1 MFSDWKLDVGR
12 LIRAI
17 LVQRYLV
24 LFGTVLLTLLGIG
37 LLSLK
42 DDRYTATALIVVD
55 ERLSEEAEQEG
66 SGDAPADDG
75 EDVLGHV
82 ELIKSPP
89 VMRRALKTLN
99 GEEGRPVDASEA
111 SGGLLSSAAKA
122 IPSDLWADGADEAGD
137 GEGGA
142 VRQSADVLAFA
153 DAVEVVGRSQLI
165 KVAFTDGDAAR
176 AAAGANA
183 LADAYIDVKREE
195 RGDDIGAEVTA
206 RPSSGASPAEQE
218 IAETQAQLTTAEL
231 DSVAL
236 SSKVQSIET
245 ALANDD
251 PLGVVEIAEHEQVR
265 DLRAQIRAFRAEQAE
280 LQAAYGQD
288 HPLMVAKEDQIA
300 LAQQSLDST
309 IENVVTGFRNRSEGA
324 RQQVVVLQ
332 QLLQQQKQDL
342 ANGNPGASPVI
353 DARDLDVDAAAL
365 PLDIKIAARAEVPG
379 EPSGPH
385 RMLWS
390 FLFLIGGF
398 LLSSSAAVAREV
410 TRRVVRDPRDLKSV
424 VMNAKVW
431 IVPRRDS
438 ERRRAEAD
446 NLHQVI
452 RTMPYA
458 HFSAS
463 VRNIYSRTVTTLAD
477 KQHTVMLSSA
487 QPGDGKTTMS
497 LCFAEVAANAGRSVV
512 LVDTDFRRPKI
523 HERTGLGQIVGLSD
537 WLEGTEPLRCKRP
550 DGCEFYT
557 ITAGMAPMLNPDRWN
572 TDTIKELLETLQDRF
587 ETIILDT
594 PPIAALADPFLLA
607 AESSMVL
614 FVTRYQHTKLNYI
627 RDLVPPLAER
637 ARRMEIILT
646 DVDIKAA
653 AAQGLKGPMEYYQD
667 TAGYYTD

>member
-1 MFSDWKLDVGR
+1 MFSDWKFDVGR

-24 LFGTVLLTLLGIG
+24 LIGTVLLTLLGVG

-42 DDRYTATALIVVD
+42 ADRYTATALIVIDDRASNEPEDDSSSDVPVD
-55 ERLSEEAEQEG
+55 
-66 SGDAPADDG
+66 DADNILD
-75 EDVLGHV
+75 HV
-82 ELIKSPP
+82 ELIESAP
-89 VMRRALKTLN
+89 VMRRALDTLN
-99 GEEGRPVDASEA
+99 VEGDRPADAGET

-122 IPSDLWADGADEAGD
+122 IPSDLWAEDGTAED
-137 GEGGA
+137 GGG
-142 VRQSADVLAFA
+142 RKTADVSAFA
-153 DAVEVVGRSQLI
+153 DAVEVIGRSQLI

-183 LADAYIDVKREE
+183 LADAYIGIKREE
-195 RGDDIGAEVTA
+195 RGDVGAPATA
-206 RPSSGASPAEQE
+206 AESRSGDSQAEQA
-218 IAETQAQLTTAEL
+218 IAETRAQLTTAEL

-236 SSKVQSIET
+236 ISKIQSIET
-245 ALANDD
+245 ALANND
-251 PLGVVEIAEHEQVR
+251 PLGVSEIAEHEQVR
-265 DLRAQIRAFRAEQAE
+265 DLRAQLRAFRAEQAE

-288 HPLMVAKEDQIA
+288 HPVVVAKEDQIA
-300 LAQQSLDST
+300 LAQQSLDGT
-309 IENVVTGFRNRSEGA
+309 IDNVVTGFRNRSESA

-332 QLLQQQKQDL
+332 QLLQQQQQDL
-342 ANGNPGASPVI
+342 ANGDTGGSLTI
-353 DARDLDVDAAAL
+353 DARDLDFDAAIS
-365 PLDIKIAARAEVPG
+365 PLEVKIAARAEVPD

-385 RMLWS
+385 RALWS
-390 FLFLIGGF
+390 FLFLVGGF
-398 LLSSSAAVAREV
+398 LVSSSAAMVREV

-424 VMNAKVW
+424 VKNAKVW

-446 NLHQVI
+446 SLHQVI

-463 VRNIYSRTVTTLAD
+463 VRNIYSRTVAALPD
-477 KQHTVMLSSA
+477 KQHTIMLSSA
-487 QPGDGKTTMS
+487 QPADGKTTMS

-550 DGCEFYT
+550 DGSEFYT

-572 TDTIKELLETLQDRF
+572 TETIKELLATLQDRF

-594 PPIAALADPFLLA
+594 PPIAALADPFLVA

-614 FVTRYQHTKLNYI
+614 FVTRYQHTKLTYV
-627 RDLVPPLAER
+627 RDLIPPLAER

>member
-1 MFSDWKLDVGR
+1 MFSDWKLDIDR
-12 LIRAI
+12 LLRAI

-24 LFGTVLLTLLGIG
+24 LGGTVLLTLVGVG

-42 DDRYTATALIVVD
+42 EDRYTATALIIVD
-55 ERLSEEAEQEG
+55 ERALKEGAQEEAANDRG
-66 SGDAPADDG
+66 
-75 EDVLGHV
+75 DVLGHI
-82 ELIKSPP
+82 ELIKSPL
-89 VMRRALKTLN
+89 VMRRAFDALN
-99 GEEGRPVDASEA
+99 DKGGRPADASET
-111 SGGLLSSAAKA
+111 SGGLLSTAAKA
-122 IPSDLWADGADEAGD
+122 IPSDLWDGGADDADEEERGPA
-137 GEGGA
+137 
-142 VRQSADVLAFA
+142 RQFDDVLAFA
-153 DAVEVVGRSQLI
+153 EAVEVVGEAQLI
-165 KVAFTDGDAAR
+165 KVVFTDGDAAR
-176 AAAGANA
+176 AAGGANA

-195 RGDDIGAEVTA
+195 RGDAGTEVA
-206 RPSSGASPAEQE
+206 ASPKSGATPAEQE
-218 IAETQAQLTTAEL
+218 IAETQALLTTAQL

-236 SSKVQSIET
+236 NSKVQSIEI
-245 ALANDD
+245 ALADNE
-251 PLGVVEIAEHEQVR
+251 PLGVVEIAEHELVR
-265 DLRAQIRAFRAEQAE
+265 DLRTQIRTFRAEQTD
-280 LQAAYGQD
+280 LQATYGQD
-288 HPLMVAKEDQIA
+288 HPLILAKEEQIA

-309 IENVVTGFRNRSEGA
+309 IENVVTGFRNRLESAEK
-324 RQQVVVLQ
+324 QVVVLQ
-332 QLLQQQKQDL
+332 QLLQQQQRDL
-342 ANGNPGASPVI
+342 ANGNSRAGLADV
-353 DARDLDVDAAAL
+353 DVDAAAL
-365 PLDIKIAARAEVPG
+365 PLDVKIAARADVPR

-385 RMLWS
+385 RVLWS
-390 FLFLIGGF
+390 FLFLVGGF
-398 LLSSSAAVAREV
+398 LVSSSAAMVREV

-424 VMNAKVW
+424 VKNAKVW
-431 IVPRRDS
+431 IVPRRDT

-446 NLHQVI
+446 SLHQVI
-452 RTMPYA
+452 SAMPYA

-463 VRNIYSRTVTTLAD
+463 VRNIYSRTVATLAD

-550 DGCEFYT
+550 EGSEFYT

-572 TDTIKELLETLQDRF
+572 TETIKELLATLQDRF

-594 PPIAALADPFLLA
+594 PPIAALADPFLVA

-614 FVTRYQHTKLNYI
+614 FVTRYQHTKLTYI
-627 RDLVPPLAER
+627 HDLIPPLAER